1 VARSGGWL
9 VQLLERESF
18 LQTLAEYAGEARQG
32 DGRLVLVSGDAGMGK
47 TVLLEEFASRAD
59 GTRWLWGGCD
69 GLLTPRPLGPVFDIA
84 PQAGGE
90 LAELCRQ
97 DASRDQL
104 FAAFA
109 AALDSPAALTVAVL
123 EDVHWADEATIDLLH
138 FLGRR
143 LGRMRTLLLV
153 TYRDDELGAG
163 HPLRVVIGDLAT
175 QRSIRRMR
183 LPPLSAAAVAELAA
197 AADVDST
204 ELHKVTGGNPFYV
217 AEIVAT
223 GWPAI
228 PATVREIV
236 GARLAR
242 LSPDGREA
250 VHAAAVFGARVE
262 PALVAAVLPDGE
274 QLLDMCVQ
282 SGILI
287 ADGPALQFR
296 HELVRLAVEAGIS
309 PHRKIDLHARLL
321 AALEAAGDA
330 DPAVLAHHAAG
341 AGDQKAVQLHAPEA
355 ARRSS
360 ALGAHRE
367 AAAHLER
374 AVRFTGADDQ
384 AALAELHERLAHEY
398 ALLDRWPESEH
409 ALHAALALRQQS
421 ADQLSTGRVLSRLSH
436 TQWQICKGRESAQT
450 AEQALRIL
458 AALPPSPELAW
469 AYVAM
474 ATVHWSE
481 GRHDEALASI
491 AKAEDLGRQLGE
503 TALLCTAL
511 TWRGMTQI
519 DAGQD
524 GIPSMQQGLDAA
536 LKAGLPEQTGSVYVN
551 LQDGCNSLQQF
562 ADAER
567 YYTAGMAFCD
577 KRDLRALT
585 RCLRG
590 SQADTLLALGRWD
603 EAAELCTQLLAIP
616 GVSPAN
622 QLYPLRDLAAILGRR
637 GDADAW
643 AIQDRA
649 LALAVQMAEP
659 AWIAQAR
666 AIQAE
671 MLWLS
676 GQADDAAAEADAA
689 CAEASGR
696 VDPWRLGS
704 LAIWLWRLRPASGLP
719 PGLPEPY
726 ALEVAGDFAGAAA
739 AWQRL
744 GRPYDAALV
753 WLHSEDEAGLRAAL
767 QTFDDLGARAVAAV
781 GRRRMR
787 QLGLT
792 SIPRGPRATTR
803 TTPAGLTAREQQVL
817 ALVAEGLPD
826 RAISQRLFISERTVH
841 HHVSAIL
848 GKIGVQSRSA
858 AGREAARLGIRL

>member
-1 VARSGGWL
+1 LL

-18 LQTLAEYAGEARQG
+18 LQTLAEYAGEARRG
-32 DGRLVLVSGDAGMGK
+32 DGRLVLVSGEAGMGK
-47 TVLLEEFASRAD
+47 TVLLEEFARRAD

-90 LAELCRQ
+90 LAELCRA

-104 FAAFA
+104 FGALA
-109 AALDSPAALTVAVL
+109 AALDTPAALTVAVI

-143 LGRMRTLLLV
+143 LSRMRTLLLV
-153 TYRDDELGAG
+153 TYRDDELADG

-183 LPPLSAAAVAELAA
+183 LPPLSAAAVAELAGPA
-197 AADVDST
+197 GLDPA
-204 ELHKVTGGNPFYV
+204 ELHQVTGGNPFYV

-242 LSPDGREA
+242 LSPAGREA
-250 VHAAAVFGARVE
+250 VHAAAVIGARVE
-262 PALVAAVLPDGE
+262 PALVAAVLPGRE
-274 QLLDMCVQ
+274 RLPEMCLQ
-282 SGILI
+282 SGMLI
-287 ADGPALQFR
+287 PDGAGLQFR

-309 PHRKIDLHARLL
+309 PHRKIELHARLL
-321 AALEAAGDA
+321 AVLEAAGDS
-330 DPAVLAHHAAG
+330 DPAVLTHHAAG
-341 AGDQKAVQLHAPEA
+341 AGDEKAVRLHAPEA

-374 AVRFTGADDQ
+374 AVRFAGADDQ
-384 AALAELHERLAHEY
+384 PVLAELHERLAHEY
-398 ALLDRWPESEH
+398 ALLDRWPESEE
-409 ALHAALALRQQS
+409 ALQTALALRQQS
-421 ADQLSTGRVLSRLSH
+421 ADQLSVGRVLTELSH
-436 TQWQICKGRESAQT
+436 TRWQVCKGRESAE
-450 AEQALRIL
+450 AAGQALRIL
-458 AALPPSPELAW
+458 AALPPSPELAR
-469 AYVAM
+469 AYVAV
-474 ATVHWSE
+474 ASAHWTE
-481 GRHDEALASI
+481 GRPGDALASI
-491 AKAEDLGRQLGE
+491 ASAEDLGRQLGE

-511 TWRGMTQI
+511 IWRGMTQI

-524 GIPSMQQGLDAA
+524 GIPTLRRGLDAA
-536 LKAGLPEQTGSVYVN
+536 LAAGLPEQTGAAYVN
-551 LQDGCNSLQQF
+551 LQDGCNSLQRF
-562 ADAER
+562 ADAEG
-567 YYTAGMAFCD
+567 YYAAGMAFCD
-577 KRDLRALT
+577 KRELRALT

-603 EAAELCTQLLAIP
+603 EAAELCAQLLAIP

-622 QLYPLRDLAAILGRR
+622 QLYPLRDLAAIRGRR
-637 GDADAW
+637 GDADAG
-643 AIQDRA
+643 AIQVRA
-649 LALAVQMAEP
+649 LTLAVQMAEP

-676 GQADDAAAEADAA
+676 GRADDAAAEAAA
-689 CAEASGR
+689 ASAEASGR
-696 VDPWRLGS
+696 VDPWRLGA
-704 LAIWLWRLRPASGLP
+704 LAIWVWRLRPDSGAP
-719 PGLPEPY
+719 TGLPEPY
-726 ALEVAGDFAGAAA
+726 ALEVTGDFAGAAA

-744 GRPYDAALV
+744 GRPYEAALA
-753 WLHSEDEAGLRAAL
+753 WLQSEDEPGLRSAL
-767 QTFDDLGARAVAAV
+767 QAFDDLGARAAAAV

-792 SIPRGPRATTR
+792 AIPRGPRATTAA
-803 TTPAGLTAREQQVL
+803 TPGGLTAREQQVL

-826 RAISQRLFISERTVH
+826 REISQRLFISERTVH

-848 GKIGVQSRSA
+848 SKIGVQSRSA